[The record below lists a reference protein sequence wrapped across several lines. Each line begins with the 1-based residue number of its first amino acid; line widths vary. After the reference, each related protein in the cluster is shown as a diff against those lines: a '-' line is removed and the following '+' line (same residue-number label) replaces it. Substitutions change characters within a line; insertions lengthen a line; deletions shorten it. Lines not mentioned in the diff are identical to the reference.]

1 MSPAD
6 AASRGRERVVCV
18 LGMHRSGT
26 SLIAR
31 MVNLLGVDF
40 GPERRMLPPQP
51 DNPKGF
57 WEYIPFVMLNER
69 ILDRYGGRWHA
80 PPDLPPGWWRGLG
93 SLDLRLR
100 AHYYALRDF
109 RHSALW
115 GWKDPRA
122 CLTLPFW
129 RNLYPQMTAVICFR
143 NPVDVAASLERRERI
158 PIAQGL
164 RLWEL
169 YTRGALEHSIGCPRV
184 VISYEDAVR
193 EPLESLH
200 RIHRLILLDGGQDR
214 ITAAAARLEDAVDG
228 GGQHYATPASD
239 VLADE
244 STTET
249 VRALYAELLELSAP
263 AVSQQGSR

>member
-1 MSPAD
+1 MMRVLPS
-6 AASRGRERVVCV
+6 SRRATVVCV

-40 GPERRMLPPQP
+40 GPQERMLPPQP

-69 ILDRYGGRWHA
+69 ILDRYGGRWQA
-80 PPDLPPGWWRGLG
+80 PPDLPPRWWRGVR

-100 AHYYALRDF
+100 ARYYARQDF
-109 RHSALW
+109 RHSRLW

-129 RNLYPQMTAVICFR
+129 RHLYPQMNVVVCFR
-143 NPVDVAASLERRERI
+143 NPIDAAASLERREGI
-158 PIAQGL
+158 PLEQGL

-169 YTRGALEHSIGCPRV
+169 YSRGALEHSVGCPRV
-184 VISYEDAVR
+184 VVSYEEALA
-193 EPLESLH
+193 EPAEILA
-200 RIHRLILLDGGQDR
+200 RIARLILPEADGDR
-214 ITAAAARLEDAVDG
+214 VAPAAARLEEAVDG
-228 GGQHYATPASD
+228 GGRHHATPASD
-239 VLADE
+239 VLE
-244 STTET
+244 SEATTEA
-249 VRALYAELLELSAP
+249 VRDLYGELLERRVVP
-263 AVSQQGSR
+263 AILHSGSR